1 MKLRFFDKWE
11 FKDALDGVEYDP
23 IGTKM
28 RLENYLLN
36 YPKDYSAYPYYA
48 SVLIALRELDKAEDV
63 LKKLREMVSNDSE
76 YDNNRINCLEKNI
89 LYSQIKLM
97 SYQGKYDELY
107 QLLRKEYLRIKEMG
121 LDSVIFYCRK
131 KIGDLIDGYR
141 EPNSYLYRQIVE
153 YRESDFL
160 NHIKKHLAEYNQCDE
175 KLSEAIFAY
184 DFPILEIV
192 EEIKKYIPSDKRIN
206 GGFYDNVY
214 IFKYDYCGKV
224 EGKTA
229 NYFKVVCFDGTSDF
243 ITIYP
248 CVEGKN
254 LPYTDLNYL
263 QYANANSNNRGKVL
277 SQIDKFNRRYPNSH

>member
-1 MKLRFFDKWE
+1 MSGNPYNF
-11 FKDALDGVEYDP
+11 
-23 IGTKM
+23 
-28 RLENYLLN
+28 N
-36 YPKDYSAYPYYA
+36 SATRQSAIYE
-48 SVLIALRELDKAEDV
+48 INNTNFERIEQ
-63 LKKLREMVSNDSE
+63 VS
-76 YDNNRINCLEKNI
+76 
-89 LYSQIKLM
+89 
-97 SYQGKYDELY
+97 
-107 QLLRKEYLRIKEMG
+107 
-121 LDSVIFYCRK
+121 
-131 KIGDLIDGYR
+131 
-141 EPNSYLYRQIVE
+141 
-153 YRESDFL
+153 
-160 NHIKKHLAEYNQCDE
+160 
-175 KLSEAIFAY
+175 IFAY